1 MAASDG
7 LEEKLNALFS
17 SPESMAQIK
26 KLAEGLSGRQPSG
39 ENAGAEGA
47 GAESGDGFFPGVDP
61 ALTKLLTAAMREYG
75 TPSDAARIIA
85 ALRPYLSSER
95 AARLD
100 KAMNIAR
107 MARTAKKLLPELGG
121 GHV

>member
-7 LEEKLNALFS
+7 LEDKLNALFS

-26 KLAEGLSGRQPSG
+26 KLAEGLSGSRPDADG
-39 ENAGAEGA
+39 EGA
-47 GAESGDGFFPGVDP
+47 GDGGGLFPGADP
-61 ALTKLLTAAMREYG
+61 ALTRLLTAAMSEYG
-75 TPSDAARIIA
+75 STSDAARIIA

-100 KAMNIAR
+100 KAMNVAR

-121 GHV
+121 GRV